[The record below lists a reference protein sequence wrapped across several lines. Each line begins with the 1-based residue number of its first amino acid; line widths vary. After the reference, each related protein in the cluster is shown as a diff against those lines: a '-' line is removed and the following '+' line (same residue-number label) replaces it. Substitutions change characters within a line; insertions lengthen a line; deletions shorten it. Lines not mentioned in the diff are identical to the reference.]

1 MSWKSLTDVYL
12 QEAAGKNVSKLPRQR
27 VIGEDLRS
35 KMPTDEVQ
43 YGLPFDDKDLEDAAG
58 AEFRIPKGRSKKEGA
73 GKVYLPAK
81 EPKLQEKI
89 DNSVAKLLTLGNYS
103 SKLGQGDR
111 DAVSVIRRHI
121 EKFVDMD
128 QENAFQEVLDIVN
141 DLNEHK
147 VKADLPLDT
156 EFNWVDFV
164 IEEHPSK
171 YIGEHSRS
179 LIEAISYQPGKGS
192 VNVGWP
198 ELAGIIFLS
207 DTKKASAGDL
217 ERKGKLIEVKA
228 KEARMGQG
236 NPDVAIDNIKIAAEK
251 FKLPFSTAGE
261 KGKKAY
267 ETLLHMIQ
275 VVLDSEKDKSIKED
289 AIFNILA
296 YGTPKIEVVNEVI
309 SSFKEWLSKKDI
321 LKLVRDENNIKNIYG
336 ALQVLY
342 YWHVDG
348 HKFNTLWA
356 CNGNLD
362 SYAFKVDDSTT
373 FSDIY
378 NIIVDHFIVSKLESD
393 YFYGSV
399 GLTVN

>member
-1 MSWKSLTDVYL
+1 
-12 QEAAGKNVSKLPRQR
+12 
-27 VIGEDLRS
+27 
-35 KMPTDEVQ
+35 
-43 YGLPFDDKDLEDAAG
+43 
-58 AEFRIPKGRSKKEGA
+58 
-73 GKVYLPAK
+73 
-81 EPKLQEKI
+81 
-89 DNSVAKLLTLGNYS
+89 
-103 SKLGQGDR
+103 
-111 DAVSVIRRHI
+111 
-121 EKFVDMD
+121 
-128 QENAFQEVLDIVN
+128 
-141 DLNEHK
+141 
-147 VKADLPLDT
+147 
-156 EFNWVDFV
+156 
-164 IEEHPSK
+164 
-171 YIGEHSRS
+171 
-179 LIEAISYQPGKGS
+179 
-192 VNVGWP
+192 
-198 ELAGIIFLS
+198 
-207 DTKKASAGDL
+207 
-217 ERKGKLIEVKA
+217 LIEVKA

-321 LKLVRDENNIKNIYG
+321 LKLVRDE
-336 ALQVLY
+336 
-342 YWHVDG
+342 
-348 HKFNTLWA
+348 
-356 CNGNLD
+356 